1 MKVRLLGTGAAE
13 GVPAFYSNTRVS
25 NYARQHG
32 GREIRSRAGALLDN
46 HIKIDL
52 GPDTLFQLNR
62 DRLDARNWSALF
74 FTHSH
79 DDHFAIEELQY
90 GLYPFSEEG
99 AMPFTIFGN
108 ASVTAKLNEKYP
120 DWPIDIQT
128 TKSFEPNQWGE
139 YTVTPI
145 AARHI
150 EDEDAHN
157 LIFQE
162 GGKSFLY
169 ATDTGYWLE
178 PTWEFLKNVQL
189 DCLVMECNSGRVD
202 SEYTGHHT
210 LKTFLA
216 AIERLRKENILKK
229 DSQVVS
235 THHSHNGD
243 MTYAEIVEA
252 LAPHQIVAGYDGLEI
267 EI

>member
-13 GVPAFYSNTRVS
+13 GVPAFLSSTRVS
-25 NYARQHG
+25 DYARKHG
-32 GREIRSRAGALLDN
+32 GREIRSRAGALIDN

-52 GPDTLFQLNR
+52 GPDSLFQMNR
-62 DRLDARNWSALF
+62 DGLDARDWSALF

-90 GLYPFSEEG
+90 GLYPFSEED

-108 ASVTAKLNEKYP
+108 ASVCAMLDAKYP
-120 DWPIDIQT
+120 NWPIDIQT
-128 TKSFEPNQWGE
+128 THSFESNQWGE
-139 YTVTPI
+139 YTVIPI

-150 EDEDAHN
+150 EDEDAQN

-162 GGKSFLY
+162 SGKSFLY

-178 PTWEFLKNVQL
+178 PTWEFLKTIQL
-189 DCLVMECNSGRVD
+189 DCLVMECNSGRVV

-210 LKTFLA
+210 LKTFLS
-216 AIERLRKENILKK
+216 AIERMRTEGIIKQNA
-229 DSQVVS
+229 QVFS

>member
-13 GVPAFYSNTRVS
+13 GIPAFYSGSRVS
-25 NYARQHG
+25 TFARQHG
-32 GREIRSRAGALLDN
+32 GREIRSRAGAILDG

-62 DRLDARNWSALF
+62 DGLDARDWSAVF

-90 GLYPFSEEG
+90 GLYPFSEES
-99 AMPFTIFGN
+99 ALTFTVFGN
-108 ASVTAKLNEKYP
+108 ATVCAKLNEKYP
-120 DWPIDIQT
+120 DWPIDIQST
-128 TKSFEPNQWGE
+128 RSFEPQTWGE
-139 YTVTPI
+139 YIVTPI
-145 AARHI
+145 AARHT

-157 LIFQE
+157 YIFQK

-178 PTWEFLKNVQL
+178 PTWDFLKSVQI

-210 LKTFLA
+210 LKSFLN
-216 AIERLRKENILKK
+216 AIERLRTEGILRK

-252 LAPHQIVAGYDGLEI
+252 LAPHNIVAGYDGLEI